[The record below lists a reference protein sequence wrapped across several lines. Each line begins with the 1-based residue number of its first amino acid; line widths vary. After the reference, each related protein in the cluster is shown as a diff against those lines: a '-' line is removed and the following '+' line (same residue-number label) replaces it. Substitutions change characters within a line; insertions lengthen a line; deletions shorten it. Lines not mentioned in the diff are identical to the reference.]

1 MKVYAKIESERASKG
16 QGGNK
21 YLDIN
26 LFGGT
31 SKKSVPIGSL
41 YLHVLDLEDEEEYN
55 GTMTAIEIVF
65 VSSEGGIQYQEII
78 KLNTKGEKLK
88 TANVCK
94 FCGHNKF
101 ITDNDGDKYCES
113 RDCEMY
119 Q

>member
-1 MKVYAKIESERASKG
+1 MKVYASIESERASKG

-55 GTMTAIEIVF
+55 GTTTAIEIVF

-88 TANVCK
+88 TA
-94 FCGHNKF
+94 
-101 ITDNDGDKYCES
+101 KYHHDIGNQYNGVKCS
-113 RDCEMY
+113 DTCPIHRIK
-119 Q
+119 